1 VAFPVEILCRWPSNL
16 SAPVPCGCWRGSR
29 AGGRDPHRMLVLG
42 DEQHLIDI
50 DVSAGKRNRRSR
62 Q

>member
-1 VAFPVEILCRWPSNL
+1 
-16 SAPVPCGCWRGSR
+16 
-29 AGGRDPHRMLVLG
+29 MLVLG

-50 DVSAGKRNRRSR
+50 DVSPGERNQRSR

>member
-1 VAFPVEILCRWPSNL
+1 
-16 SAPVPCGCWRGSR
+16 
-29 AGGRDPHRMLVLG
+29 MLVLG

-50 DVSAGKRNRRSR
+50 DISPGERIQRSR

>member
-1 VAFPVEILCRWPSNL
+1 V
-16 SAPVPCGCWRGSR
+16 
-29 AGGRDPHRMLVLG
+29 LVLG

-50 DVSAGKRNRRSR
+50 YVSSGERNQRSR

>member
-1 VAFPVEILCRWPSNL
+1 
-16 SAPVPCGCWRGSR
+16 
-29 AGGRDPHRMLVLG
+29 MLVLG

-50 DVSAGKRNRRSR
+50 DVTAGQRNQRSR

>member
-1 VAFPVEILCRWPSNL
+1 
-16 SAPVPCGCWRGSR
+16 
-29 AGGRDPHRMLVLG
+29 MLVLG

-50 DVSAGKRNRRSR
+50 DISAGQRNQRSR

>member
-1 VAFPVEILCRWPSNL
+1 
-16 SAPVPCGCWRGSR
+16 
-29 AGGRDPHRMLVLG
+29 MLVLG

-50 DVSAGKRNRRSR
+50 DVSPSQRNQRSR

>member
-1 VAFPVEILCRWPSNL
+1 
-16 SAPVPCGCWRGSR
+16 
-29 AGGRDPHRMLVLG
+29 MLVLG

-50 DVSAGKRNRRSR
+50 DVSAGQRNQRSR

>member
-1 VAFPVEILCRWPSNL
+1 
-16 SAPVPCGCWRGSR
+16 
-29 AGGRDPHRMLVLG
+29 MLVLG

-50 DVSAGKRNRRSR
+50 DISPGERNQRGR